1 MQLRN
6 WRQKTPNIKG
16 PVQDQRRS
24 EGGSSQRSG
33 ASSGVRA
40 GWTGQISSTML
51 VMRMHAHQCF
61 ETTRP
66 SSTSKASGRRE
77 QRGGGSGMPV
87 ACKRWR
93 KCSTGRDDRRAQRCW
108 IWVGTQPM
116 TTHVTRSA
124 EEERGAAAQ
133 KTAVDRLSGMVG
145 RAGCA
150 CAHLTVTIDDRLMK
164 RSHNCGCHADGQK
177 WR

>member
-1 MQLRN
+1 
-6 WRQKTPNIKG
+6 
-16 PVQDQRRS
+16 
-24 EGGSSQRSG
+24 
-33 ASSGVRA
+33 
-40 GWTGQISSTML
+40 
-51 VMRMHAHQCF
+51 MHAHQCF

-93 KCSTGRDDRRAQRCW
+93 KCSTGSDDRRAQRCW

-124 EEERGAAAQ
+124 DLEEERGAAAQ
-133 KTAVDRLSGMVG
+133 KTAVDRLSGIMG

-164 RSHNCGCHADGQK
+164 WRHNCRCHADGQK
-177 WR
+177 WRWWRWALGFYCGVFGGHWDLRRKARICAQARLAKY